1 MMMRQAEDG
10 TWGAL
15 VKADRERNVGMPME
29 LISAEGYAERDGITR
44 EEYIIK
50 VLRAERERRQA
61 EDSISSDRVMLD
73 MVIDA
78 AHADGVTVVE
88 YVLSG
93 KLIPKIGRSRTWDIS
108 PDFLAKL
115 LDRYQERIADGWEVN
130 DGDNHVNVG

>member
-1 MMMRQAEDG
+1 MKQAEDG
-10 TWGAL
+10 TWEAL

-29 LISAEGYAERDGITR
+29 LLSAEGYAERDGITR
-44 EEYIIK
+44 EMYIIR

-61 EDSISSDRVMLD
+61 EDAISSDKVLLD

-78 AHADGVTVVE
+78 AREDGVGVVE

-115 LDRYQERIADGWEVN
+115 LTRFEERFGGER
-130 DGDNHVNVG
+130 